1 MLWFFHNRVFPRPGN
16 RTGDQA
22 TGIFLS
28 LSEQESHF
36 KSSPFSLPK
45 SIIPDVCLNRNLRTN
60 SNTHTQSYLLWYIT
74 ISHVHMRF
82 RIGDSSNVRH
92 IFEAWKF
99 LWYPFFQW
107 LRPRYVLPL
116 WFSRYSVRIRFGYY
130 FVITTQKGESKSRI
144 CPFYLPEAILFGTP
158 IWQFPHNEI
167 GCMYQ
172 FDICNNFIEL
182 ENFVNISQLG
192 IIQFH
197 PIHHIIYNTS
207 SI

>member
-1 MLWFFHNRVFPRPGN
+1 MLLEAQNSLIRESKTRERRCSIEKNKRRFMLWFFHSRVFPRPGN

-60 SNTHTQSYLLWYIT
+60 STHTHTQSYLLWYLT

-82 RIGDSSNVRH
+82 RIGDSSNESKF
-92 IFEAWKF
+92 FEGPKS
-99 LWYPFFQW
+99 LWYPFFRGRRRHEL
-107 LRPRYVLPL
+107 LRSFGRYL
-116 WFSRYSVRIRFGYY
+116 FKIHFGYQ
-130 FVITTQKGESKSRI
+130 FLITTQKGESKSRI
-144 CPFYLPEAILFGTP
+144 CPFSFSRAAFF
-158 IWQFPHNEI
+158 WA
-167 GCMYQ
+167 
-172 FDICNNFIEL
+172 
-182 ENFVNISQLG
+182 
-192 IIQFH
+192 
-197 PIHHIIYNTS
+197 